1 MTGPLPPR
9 AIPTTLYDSLM
20 ARLDRFA
27 PVKEVAQIGAAFGRE
42 FSYQLLAA
50 VVDIATGE
58 LDLAL
63 SQLVASELVFQRGAP
78 PEAMYSFK
86 HALVQDTA
94 YQSLL
99 RSKRHQLH
107 SKIARMMEERFPE
120 IADAQPELL
129 AHHFTEA
136 GLASQAIVYR
146 QRAGERD
153 LRQSAYAEAISHLKQ
168 GLEVLE
174 TLPDRP
180 ERARQE
186 LNLRLTLGSAL
197 TATQGYAGPQV
208 GEAYLR
214 ARDLC
219 RELGEAPPQ
228 LFPALHGLYRFY
240 HVRGDLHAA
249 RATGEQLLKLAVS
262 VQDSALFVEA
272 NRAFGVSNVL
282 AGGRDRGAGEFWSE
296 APGSTKRRSIA
307 RTRSC
312 SAMTREWCACPM
324 PRWHCG
330 ISAMRSRVSTEAVR
344 PSRWRGIC
352 LTTTASR

>member
-1 MTGPLPPR
+1 MPPR

-27 PVKEVAQIGAAFGRE
+27 PVKEIAQIGAVFGRE

-50 VVDIATGE
+50 VVDIPAGQ

-78 PEAMYSFK
+78 PDAMYSFK

-99 RSKRHQLH
+99 RSKRHLLH
-107 SKIARMMEERFPE
+107 AKIARLMEERFPE
-120 IADAQPELL
+120 IAEAQPQLL

-168 GLEVLE
+168 GLEVLG
-174 TLPDRP
+174 TLPERP
-180 ERARQE
+180 ERVRQE
-186 LNLRLTLGSAL
+186 LSLRLTLGSAL

-208 GEAYLR
+208 GETYLR

-240 HVRGDLHAA
+240 HVRGELHAA
-249 RATGEQLLKLAVS
+249 RETGEQLLKLAVS
-262 VQDSALFVEA
+262 VQDFGSVRRSQPSAR
-272 NRAFGVSNVL
+272 RAHVL
-282 AGGRDRGAGEFWSE
+282 AGGRHRGSGESGARRPALPSAE
-296 APGSTKRRSIA
+296 ASHA
-307 RTRSC
+307 RV
-312 SAMTREWCACPM
+312 
-324 PRWHCG
+324 
-330 ISAMRSRVSTEAVR
+330 RVR
-344 PSRWRGIC
+344 Q
-352 LTTTASR
+352 